1 MRPAVEYPRTKYQ
14 NKLQIYIHCNQLLRP
29 GSPHQSQTRLQW
41 RQHPSVL
48 PARRGQY
55 TMRSPGRLVTSKTVI
70 EMEILKYMI

>member
-14 NKLQIYIHCNQLLRP
+14 NKLQINIQCNQLLRP
-29 GSPHQSQTRLQW
+29 GSPHQSQTQLQW

-48 PARRGQY
+48 PARRGKY
-55 TMRSPGRLVTSKTVI
+55 TMRSPGRLVTSKTVK